1 MIYETIEYDI
11 RKYNHDLNILPT
23 FYVIQYK
30 INEGDTVV
38 NYPTFYAHIYR
49 YSKFPKICH
58 VIEAISYIYITC
70 DIIIHVLK

>member
-1 MIYETIEYDI
+1 MFLIYETIEYDI

-49 YSKFPKICH
+49 Y
-58 VIEAISYIYITC
+58 
-70 DIIIHVLK
+70 